1 MDTKEQETLIH
12 KAGRMLAAGLKG
24 FFGSIEINVQDGRY
38 VNSNV
43 KQSLRPEKQ
52 EKEANP

>member
-12 KAGRMLAAGLKG
+12 KAGRMLAAGLKD
-24 FFGSIEINVQDGRY
+24 FFGSVEINIQGGKY

-43 KQSLRPEKQ
+43 VQSIKPEKQ
-52 EKEANP
+52 EKKQ